1 MEIFANFELGI
12 LKLFSNFHF
21 PLLNKLMIFISTT
34 GNAGIIWIVFG
45 ILLLFFEKYR
55 KCGMCVLLSL
65 IFCLVIGNITLKPLI
80 ARTRPFNLDN
90 TISLLISAPTDF
102 SFPSG
107 HTLSSFAAATAS
119 VYSKNKYIYISA
131 YVCAFLIAFSR
142 LYLQV
147 HFVTDVL
154 AGVILGIALGYISIR
169 ITKKIY
175 AKA

>member
-1 MEIFANFELGI
+1 MNFELNI
-12 LKLFSNFHF
+12 LKLFSNLHN
-21 PLLNKLMIFISTT
+21 PILNKFMVFISTM
-34 GNAGIIWIVFG
+34 GNAGIIWILFG
-45 ILLLFFEKYR
+45 ITLLFFKKYR
-55 KCGMCVLLSL
+55 KCGVCVLLSL
-65 IFCLVIGNITLKPLI
+65 LMCLVVGNITLKPLI